1 MRRGLVL
8 NLISNLM
15 FFISGYL
22 IHYYLGGHTSAA
34 AYGVVGTIITVLDFE
49 YMFTSN
55 GARQSL
61 ARNISSGRY
70 NVVGVIV
77 KTLAV
82 QACIVAVFFAINFL
96 GAPLF
101 GRLFN
106 DASLGLYFKLAAFL
120 PISNGLYVMMLGI
133 NDGLQRFQYS
143 AFLSTFYPIIK
154 LGVIPL
160 IMFVFPH
167 DPVMGV
173 EVGYFSAM
181 VITILLGA
189 ALLVPV
195 WGRLKVS
202 STQRVSLRETAHG
215 VLSFSFFFIMA
226 SLVLSVDTLVVK
238 SVVAPASMAGYYTGA
253 MNFGKT
259 TYYLLQAFAVIIL
272 PVVSGLIAKGD
283 VREAGRKA
291 QTLVL
296 VAFGFIFPM
305 AVVISATSRDLLAAF
320 YKPEFTIAAPALS
333 CLALS
338 SFFMGMTVVF
348 NMVLNAEKDTRFSDV
363 LSIVSLLLVV
373 PIFVVSARFGGITAI
388 AVASMVST
396 FMVMTLSYVEVRRR
410 MMDVMTSFTWKVI
423 GINVVM
429 WAVLFGVSRLV
440 EIENFLMLAALYAL
454 VYAVYVGLLFATGIV
469 DVGLL
474 KSLKKPRG
482 EQGADKALTAKKQGA
497 PQDD

>member
-1 MRRGLVL
+1 MSKGLIL
-8 NLISNLM
+8 NIVSNLV

-61 ARNISSGRY
+61 SRNISSGRY
-70 NVVGVIV
+70 NVVDVIV

-106 DASLGLYFKLAAFL
+106 DTSLDLYFKLAAFL

-181 VITILLGA
+181 VIAILLGA

-195 WGRLKVS
+195 WCSLKV
-202 STQRVSLRETAHG
+202 TGTERVSFRETAHG

-226 SLVLSVDTLVVK
+226 SLVLSADTLVVK
-238 SVVAPASMAGYYTGA
+238 SVVEPASMAGYYTGA

-363 LSIVSLLLVV
+363 LSIVSLVLVV

-388 AVASMVST
+388 AAASTICT
-396 FMVMTLSYVEVRRR
+396 FVTMTVSYVEVRRR
-410 MMDVMTSFTWKVI
+410 MMDVMTVKTWAVI
-423 GINVVM
+423 GINAVV
-429 WAVLFGVSRLV
+429 WVVLTLVGRVVSTD
-440 EIENFLMLAALYAL
+440 NFLLLALAYAL
-454 VYAVYVGLLFATGIV
+454 VYFAYIGVLFLLRIV
-469 DVGLL
+469 SVEQL
-474 KSLKKPRG
+474 KAMKG
-482 EQGADKALTAKKQGA
+482 
-497 PQDD
+497 

>member
-1 MRRGLVL
+1 MRKGLIL
-8 NLISNLM
+8 NIISNLV
-15 FFISGYL
+15 FFVSGYL
-22 IHYYLGGHTSAA
+22 IHYYLGGHTSAT

-61 ARNISSGRY
+61 SRNISSGRY
-70 NVVGVIV
+70 NMVDVIV

-82 QACIVAVFFAINFL
+82 QACIVAVFFAINFF

-106 DASLGLYFKLAAFL
+106 DASLDLYFKLAAFL

-195 WGRLKVS
+195 WGRLKAS
-202 STQRVSLRETAHG
+202 GTQRVSLRETAHG

-226 SLVLSVDTLVVK
+226 SLVLSADTLVVK
-238 SVVAPASMAGYYTGA
+238 SVVEPASMAGYYTGA

-348 NMVLNAEKDTRFSDV
+348 NMVLNAEKDTRFSDL
-363 LSIVSLLLVV
+363 LSIVSLVLVV

-388 AVASMVST
+388 AAASMICT
-396 FMVMTLSYVEVRRR
+396 FVTMTMSYVEVRRR
-410 MMDVMTSFTWKVI
+410 MMDVMTVKTWAVI
-423 GINVVM
+423 GINAVV
-429 WAVLFGVSRLV
+429 WVVLTLVGHVVS
-440 EIENFLMLAALYAL
+440 IDNFLLLAVVYAL
-454 VYAVYVGLLFATGIV
+454 VYFVYIGVLFLLRIV
-469 DVGLL
+469 SMDQL
-474 KSLKKPRG
+474 KTIKG
-482 EQGADKALTAKKQGA
+482 
-497 PQDD
+497 

>member
-1 MRRGLVL
+1 MRKGLVL

-61 ARNISSGRY
+61 ARNISSGKF
-70 NVVGVIV
+70 NVVDVIV
-77 KTLAV
+77 KTFAF
-82 QACIVAVFFAINFL
+82 QAIIVAVFFAINFF
-96 GAPLF
+96 GAPVF
-101 GRLFN
+101 GMIFN
-106 DASLGLYFKLAAFL
+106 DSSLDFYFKLAAFL

-143 AFLSTFYPIIK
+143 AFLATFYPIVK

-160 IMFVFPH
+160 IIFVFPH

-181 VITILLGA
+181 MITIVLGL
-189 ALLVPV
+189 ALLVPI
-195 WGRLKVS
+195 WPKL
-202 STQRVSLRETAHG
+202 RVSGTNRIGFGEVSHG

-226 SLVLSVDTLVVK
+226 SLVLSADTLVVK
-238 SVVAPASMAGYYTGA
+238 SVVEPDSMAGYYTGA

-272 PVVSGLIAKGD
+272 PVVSGLITNGKAE
-283 VREAGRKA
+283 EASRKA
-291 QTLVL
+291 QSLVL

-305 AVVISATSRDLLAAF
+305 AVVISATSRDLLSTF
-320 YKPEFTIAAPALS
+320 YKPAFTVAAPALS

-338 SFFMGMTVVF
+338 SFFMGMTVIF
-348 NMVLNAEKDTRFSDV
+348 NMVLNAEKDTRFSDI
-363 LSIVSLLLVV
+363 LSIVSLALVI
-373 PIFVVSARFGGITAI
+373 PIFVVSAKFGGITAI
-388 AVASMVST
+388 AAASMVST
-396 FMVMTLSYVEVRRR
+396 FIVMTLSYLEVRRR
-410 MMDVMTSFTWKVI
+410 MMNLMTVRTWKVI
-423 GINVVM
+423 GINVGVWVALFAISHVM
-429 WAVLFGVSRLV
+429 TV
-440 EIENFLMLAALYAL
+440 ENFLILAALY
-454 VYAVYVGLLFATGIV
+454 VVIYAVYVGLLFAAKVV
-469 DVGLL
+469 DIDLL
-474 KSLKKPRG
+474 KSLKKPKD
-482 EQGADKALTAKKQGA
+482 QAASQ
-497 PQDD
+497 

>member
-1 MRRGLVL
+1 MRKGLIL
-8 NLISNLM
+8 NIISNLV
-15 FFISGYL
+15 FFVSGYL

-61 ARNISSGRY
+61 SRNISSGKY
-70 NVVGVIV
+70 NVGDVIV

-82 QACIVAVFFAINFL
+82 QAGIVALFFAINFF

-101 GRLFN
+101 GTVFN
-106 DASLGLYFKLAAFL
+106 DDSLDFYFKLAAFL

-143 AFLSTFYPIIK
+143 AFLSTFYPIVK

-181 VITILLGA
+181 VITIVLGL
-189 ALLVPV
+189 ALLAPV
-195 WGRLKVS
+195 WPQLKRTGTERIRLGEV
-202 STQRVSLRETAHG
+202 AHG

-226 SLVLSVDTLVVK
+226 SLVLSADTLVVK
-238 SVVAPASMAGYYTGA
+238 SVVSPASMAGYYTGA

-272 PVVSGLIAKGD
+272 PVVSGLVAKGD
-283 VREAGRKA
+283 LRQAGQKA
-291 QTLVL
+291 QSLVL

-305 AVVISATSRDLLAAF
+305 AVVISATSRDLLTTF
-320 YKPEFTIAAPALS
+320 YKPEFTVAAPALS
-333 CLALS
+333 CLAFS

-348 NMVLNAEKDTRFSDV
+348 NMVLNAEKDTHFSDM
-363 LSIVSLLLVV
+363 LSIVSLVLVI
-373 PIFVVSARFGGITAI
+373 PIFVVSARYGGITAI
-388 AVASMVST
+388 AAASMVCT
-396 FMVMTLSYVEVRRR
+396 FITMTLSYIEVRRR
-410 MMDVMTSFTWKVI
+410 MMDVMTPKTWAVI
-423 GINVVM
+423 SINVVI
-429 WAVLFGVSRLV
+429 WVVLFLIGRVVSV
-440 EIENFLMLAALYAL
+440 QNFFLLALI
-454 VYAVYVGLLFATGIV
+454 YAVVYFAYIGVLFVARVVSI
-469 DVGLL
+469 DQL
-474 KSLKKPRG
+474 KAMKGGK
-482 EQGADKALTAKKQGA
+482 
-497 PQDD
+497 